1 MTEKVELLK
10 MIDFNLF
17 VIILRLYLFLYQ
29 MIIWLKDEIYL
40 FYQQVEVLVNLSQI
54 FPIRD
59 DLTVDSNK
67 FKNFLSR

>member
-54 FPIRD
+54 FPIKD
-59 DLTVDSNK
+59 DLMIDSNK

>member
-1 MTEKVELLK
+1 
-10 MIDFNLF
+10 
-17 VIILRLYLFLYQ
+17 

-54 FPIRD
+54 FPIKD
-59 DLTVDSNK
+59 DLMIDSNK